1 MAIKAILYWATSSEN
16 HTKET
21 KDHLQ
26 YHLPLESQQTQ

>member
-1 MAIKAILYWATSSEN
+1 MAIKTILYWATSDN

-21 KDHLQ
+21 KVHLQ